1 MLHGPITATN
11 ALAASI
17 IVWSVDDMSVHSS
30 FKESKS
36 EVSCMT
42 YVGGDVNL

>member
-1 MLHGPITATN
+1 MPIPAN
-11 ALAASI
+11 DSLPASI
-17 IVWSVDDMSVHSS
+17 IVWSADDMSVHSS
-30 FKESKS
+30 FRESKS